1 VELLQ
6 AKMENTTTWS
16 YSAGFVVAKD
26 VCNKQ
31 YFKLNNLESYKYE
44 VIVPGYQTT
53 ASKISQPSSL
63 QREDVQ
69 DICLSF

>member
-1 VELLQ
+1 
-6 AKMENTTTWS
+6 
-16 YSAGFVVAKD
+16 
-26 VCNKQ
+26 
-31 YFKLNNLESYKYE
+31 

-69 DICLSF
+69 DIIYFFNVGLSDEQTVYMGAMHQHTYMFEHDTTYREHI